1 MSFMLCLCRYQP
13 KGILNKQLK
22 SIKKFLSDRQSLALK
37 MNNVELRI
45 LFLCWNILTQWCAEE
60 LVANDGC
67 LDFKWTC
74 QMFLRRDLM
83 PQRNDGDDWWTT
95 DKTENFWSLHHTN
108 TILATFRQNH
118 FLIIIY
124 LTNTYIQCVIRI
136 RIAEQKNI
144 QKSFCIA
151 P

>member
-108 TILATFRQNH
+108 TSFRQNY
-118 FLIIIY
+118 FLIISY
-124 LTNTYIQCVIRI
+124 LTNTY
-136 RIAEQKNI
+136 
-144 QKSFCIA
+144 SMSSG
-151 P
+151 